1 MSIIVMILIYHNYFN
16 MATNSK
22 ISVLATSTPVLT
34 TQFRTAV
41 LSNYGIAGTI
51 WLRVWET
58 WDAVVWEG
66 IPLAPA
72 SVAGGIGGSFSMDS
86 DSLYQAP
93 ITAISSTG
101 TNLLAVYYV

>member
-1 MSIIVMILIYHNYFN
+1 
-16 MATNSK
+16 MAVNTK
-22 ISVLATSTPVLT
+22 ISILSTSTPVIT
-34 TQFRTAV
+34 EQFRTLV
-41 LSNYGIAGTI
+41 VTNYWISGVI
-51 WLRVWET
+51 WIKIGQT
-58 WDAVVWEG
+58 WDAVVGEG